1 MAVITPN
8 TDVILLKVP
17 LEMDEVNQLTFASKT
32 AQYNYFN
39 SLPKYVIEEG
49 DFTYQRKDNTIRFP
63 AQYDD
68 ILQYNYV
75 MYKNT
80 NYSDKWFYAYIVGIE
95 YLNDNVTAI
104 AIKTDV
110 WQTWQFDLTYK
121 PVFVE
126 REHVNDD
133 TFGLHT
139 VPENLETGEYVKNSA
154 TGTGTLLSGLTMWY
168 AIGLSEIVGSLSA
181 QPTSY
186 INGMP
191 QGLFYVFTDS
201 TAILH
206 GIVDIYDHAGK
217 AEAIYTMF
225 IFPQALVENGTSHDY
240 QSATWDY
247 QDQTWGTTIAQGL
260 YVPTSSSTVK
270 TLLSGTTVSVPTKI
284 GLTYTPKN
292 NKLKCYPFCYF
303 NVSNN
308 AGSVVEYHY
317 EDFSSAPTFNID
329 GVFSVGCSLKMYPT
343 NYKNMN
349 TFTGATQDNPYDYGV
364 NGGKYP
370 TLSWRS
376 DSFTNWITQNAINM
390 NASVI
395 SSTIGGITSGS
406 FGGVGSMITGGLL
419 SGGMAVFNNIAKT
432 MEASRMPDQAR
443 GNLNSGDINF
453 SKFKSGFTIFPLSIK
468 PEYAVII
475 DNYFSAYG
483 YKVNTIKIPNIT
495 GRRNWN
501 YVKTIGCYIDADIP
515 QTDLDEIKGMFD
527 RGITFWHNPT
537 TFADYTQNNDII

>member
-32 AQYNYFN
+32 AQYNYFS

-63 AQYDD
+63 AQYDN

-133 TFGLHT
+133 TVGLHT
-139 VPENLETGEYVKNSA
+139 IPENLETGEYVNNGTPINADLNSLA
-154 TGTGTLLSGLTMWY
+154 TETNVCWICFQVSDYPDGAGALNPIISSDVEGRIYGGVYSGLTY
-168 AIGLSEIVGSLSA
+168 LFVLSSTDANRLIQCYDLAAKSNAIVSIFHVPLGILNSDSLSIVNHDS
-181 QPTSY
+181 PVGNIT
-186 INGMP
+186 IGTMP
-191 QGLFYVFTDS
+191 SDS
-201 TAILH
+201 
-206 GIVDIYDHAGK
+206 
-217 AEAIYTMF
+217 
-225 IFPQALVENGTSHDY
+225 
-240 QSATWDY
+240 
-247 QDQTWGTTIAQGL
+247 
-260 YVPTSSSTVK
+260 YVPINIETITLTKPST
-270 TLLSGTTVSVPTKI
+270 LDS
-284 GLTYTPKN
+284 YTPKN
-292 NKLKCYPFCYF
+292 NKLKTWPFSYF
-303 NVSNN
+303 YVSNN
-308 AGSVVEYHY
+308 AGTDIDFRW
-317 EDFSSAPTFNID
+317 EDFSSSPSFAID
-329 GVFSVGCSLKMYPT
+329 GIVSQGMSIKAYPT
-343 NYKNMN
+343 NYKNTTN
-349 TFTGATQDNPYDYGV
+349 IGGYDYGIS
-364 NGGKYP
+364 GGKLP
-370 TLSWRS
+370 ICAWNS
-376 DSFTNWITQNAINM
+376 DYYVNWCTQNSVNQALSISS
-390 NASVI
+390 SVI
-395 SSTIGGITSGS
+395 
-406 FGGVGSMITGGLL
+406 GGVIGTHTNLAYNNLSGAASSITGTFFG
-419 SGGMAVFNNIAKT
+419 IANAIARQY
-432 MEASRMPDQAR
+432 EASLTPDQAR
-443 GNLNSGDINF
+443 GNENCGDINVAEKRF
-453 SKFKSGFTIFPLSIK
+453 GYTFYPMSIK
-468 PEYAVII
+468 AEYAKIC
-475 DNYFSAYG
+475 DDFLSAYG
-483 YKVNTIKIPNIT
+483 YKVNSIKIPNIT

-515 QTDLDEIKGMFD
+515 QGDLDEIKGMFD